1 MELPPRLGPYR
12 PLEHLGTGGMGEVYL
27 ARAPDG
33 ALLAVKTIRADLLD
47 RPALRVRL
55 RREAEALSRVRGDH
69 LAELVAHDLESDP
82 PYLATRYIQGRSLR
96 DVVAA
101 DGPLPPVL
109 LWRLADGLARAL
121 ASVHGAGYLHR
132 DLKPANVMMADDS
145 PVVIDFGIS
154 HALDETRLSRHGRAS
169 GTPAYMA
176 PELVAEGRAEPA
188 GDVYSWAATVTH
200 AATGRDA
207 QWSALSPA
215 ALARILFSAE
225 DLSSELRDLLD
236 AAFAP
241 DPAARPTADD
251 LVARLAPLAPAPGA
265 DIHLDHPHVPGTASV
280 ALTLPGGRRTV
291 LTLPSDAGP
300 GETLGFPHRGHLGR
314 HGGPGGTL
322 HLHLVSPERNR
333 LAEEEPAPVRS
344 KGRRVR
350 GAFLWVPALLIL
362 GAVVGPRIDTDDD
375 GKEVEAKSGPP
386 LAAVS
391 SPAKSSSSPKAD
403 TSIVYASVPKSCQ
416 ILDLASVRGLVPTA
430 ELPDPSRESPRL
442 SSCDIYRGDRGLSV
456 RLNSFGIAPY
466 IGASETAERVF
477 KIGLDDEEKNPYSQV
492 VSRDL
497 GVGDRS
503 FSYVRTGGDVPSG
516 VEPAPTDNDYVVTGI
531 EVLVRNVSVRVV
543 LFQEAGDYG
552 DPEKQSTL
560 QEKLKEL
567 TGEIVAA
574 LPGQAV
580 EATPGS

>member
-101 DGPLPPVL
+101 DGPLPSVV
-109 LWRLADGLARAL
+109 LWRLADVLARAL
-121 ASVHGAGYLHR
+121 ASVHEAGYLHR
-132 DLKPANVMMADDS
+132 DLKPANVMMVDDS

-265 DIHLDHPHVPGTASV
+265 DIHLDHPHVPGTTSV

-300 GETLGFPHRGHLGR
+300 GETLGFPHRGHPGR
-314 HGGPGGTL
+314 HGGPPGTL

-333 LAEEEPAPVRS
+333 SEAVATSIRPRKRRLQRASLYIPV
-344 KGRRVR
+344 
-350 GAFLWVPALLIL
+350 LLIVGSGL
-362 GAVVGPRIDTDDD
+362 LAAFSIWSAGEVDKRKESPGLSASGQLPRVYSSIPESCRLLSAADVEWFGVGEETAFSQNAPRPSAFGEVDSCTIMGAVGGFPGRLDVEVTLVGEDV
-375 GKEVEAKSGPP
+375 GKEGARRSGQAFRERRRLVE
-386 LAAVS
+386 
-391 SPAKSSSSPKAD
+391 
-403 TSIVYASVPKSCQ
+403 
-416 ILDLASVRGLVPTA
+416 R
-430 ELPDPSRESPRL
+430 
-442 SSCDIYRGDRGLSV
+442 
-456 RLNSFGIAPY
+456 
-466 IGASETAERVF
+466 
-477 KIGLDDEEKNPYSQV
+477 NPYS
-492 VSRDL
+492 REGYRKFAL
-497 GVGDRS
+497 GEEA
-503 FSYVRTGGDVPSG
+503 FSYVRV
-516 VEPAPTDNDYVVTGI
+516 VNDESLVGA
-531 EVLVRNVSVRVV
+531 EVLVDNVIVNVRVSQDLEAAEDPKKPEAV
-543 LFQEAGDYG
+543 RGRLQELA
-552 DPEKQSTL
+552 EKVISTL
-560 QEKLKEL
+560 L
-567 TGEIVAA
+567 
-574 LPGQAV
+574 GQAITSAI
-580 EATPGS
+580 ESPGP